1 MDIFVARQPIFD
13 RQQRIYGYELLY
25 RAGMDN
31 FFNAAN
37 PDDATL
43 AVIRNVMLVLG
54 SENLSGGKRVFVN
67 FTKSLLLSETPSF
80 LPKNRSVIEILEDV
94 EVDEE
99 LLAVCQ
105 DLKNHGYQ
113 LALDD
118 FIWEGN
124 EPNPLTEVVHFI
136 KVDFRNTLPQDRK
149 AIAEFFNKK
158 GVELLAEKT
167 ETRQEFQEALA
178 MGFSYFQG
186 YFFSKPE
193 IISGKDIPGY
203 KLHYLRILKEVCRED
218 IDFKNL
224 QEIIERD
231 PPLCLKILTYLNS
244 AFFGLRYEIT
254 SIGHALALLG
264 EKEIRRWASLAILVH
279 LGKDQPTEL
288 MRLSILRAKFC
299 ESLAPKFGLSSH
311 ESKLFLMGLLS
322 FMDVF
327 WERPLEEILE
337 YIPLAKEIKQAL
349 LGQENIYRRVL
360 DLVVHYEKGD
370 WESVS
375 QLLSQLNLAESDLPE
390 IYTRVIEFAESIPL
404 TNV

>member
-25 RAGMDN
+25 RTGMEN
-31 FFNAAN
+31 FFNGVN
-37 PDDATL
+37 LDDATL

-54 SENLSGGKRVFVN
+54 SEYLSGGNKVFVN
-67 FTKSLLLSETPSF
+67 FTKSLLLSDAPAF
-80 LPKNRSVIEILEDV
+80 LPKNSSVIEILENV

-99 LLAVCQ
+99 LLAACRELRKQ
-105 DLKNHGYQ
+105 GYQ

-118 FIWEGN
+118 FIWEVN

-136 KVDFRNTLPQDRK
+136 KVDFRNTLPHDRK
-149 AIAEFFNKK
+149 AMAEFFNAKD
-158 GVELLAEKT
+158 VELLAEKT
-167 ETRQEFQEALA
+167 ETRREFQEALA

-193 IISGKDIPGY
+193 IISGRDIPGY
-203 KLHYLRILKEVCRED
+203 KLHYLRILQEVCQD
-218 IDFKNL
+218 QLDFKKL
-224 QEIIERD
+224 QAIIEQD

-244 AFFGLRYEIT
+244 AFFALRYEIT

-264 EKEIRRWASLAILVH
+264 EKEIRKWASLAILVH

-322 FMDVF
+322 LMDVF
-327 WERPLEEILE
+327 WERPLDEVLE
-337 YIPLAKEIKQAL
+337 NIPLAKEIKQAL
-349 LGQENIYRRVL
+349 QGQENIHRRVL
-360 DLVVHYEKGD
+360 DLVVYYEKGA

-375 QLLSQLNLAESDLPE
+375 QLLSQLNLDESDLPE
-390 IYTRVIEFAESIPL
+390 IYARVIEFVESIPL
-404 TNV
+404 A

>member
-1 MDIFVARQPIFD
+1 MNIFVARQPIFD

-25 RAGMDN
+25 RTGMEN
-31 FFNAAN
+31 FFNAVN
-37 PDDATL
+37 FDDATL
-43 AVIRNVMLVLG
+43 AVIRNAMLVLG
-54 SENLSGGKRVFVN
+54 SESLSGGNKVFVN
-67 FTKSLLLSETPSF
+67 FTKSLLLSEVPAF
-80 LPKNRSVIEILEDV
+80 LPKNNSVIEILEDV

-99 LLAVCQ
+99 LLTACRELRNQ
-105 DLKNHGYQ
+105 GYQ

-118 FIWEGN
+118 FTWEGN
-124 EPNPLTEVVHFI
+124 EKNPLTEIVHFI
-136 KVDFRNTLPQDRK
+136 KVDFQNTPPHDRK
-149 AIAEFFNKK
+149 AIAEFFSQK

-167 ETRQEFQEALA
+167 ETRREFQEALA
-178 MGFSYFQG
+178 MGYSHFQG

-203 KLHYLRILKEVCRED
+203 KLHYLRILQEVCQEQL
-218 IDFKNL
+218 DFQNL
-224 QEIIERD
+224 QEILEQD

-264 EKEIRRWASLAILVH
+264 EKEIRKWASLAILVH
-279 LGKDQPTEL
+279 LGQDQPTEL

-349 LGQENIYRRVL
+349 LGQENIYSRVL

-370 WESVS
+370 WEKVS
-375 QLLSQLNLAESDLPE
+375 QLLTRINLDESDLPE
-390 IYTRVIEFAESIPL
+390 IYTRVIEFVESIPL
-404 TNV
+404 TFA

>member
-149 AIAEFFNKK
+149 AIAEFFNRKD
-158 GVELLAEKT
+158 VELLAEKT

-193 IISGKDIPGY
+193 IISGKVFRDISS
-203 KLHYLRILKEVCRED
+203 
-218 IDFKNL
+218 
-224 QEIIERD
+224 II
-231 PPLCLKILTYLNS
+231 
-244 AFFGLRYEIT
+244 
-254 SIGHALALLG
+254 
-264 EKEIRRWASLAILVH
+264 
-279 LGKDQPTEL
+279 
-288 MRLSILRAKFC
+288 
-299 ESLAPKFGLSSH
+299 
-311 ESKLFLMGLLS
+311 
-322 FMDVF
+322 
-327 WERPLEEILE
+327 
-337 YIPLAKEIKQAL
+337 
-349 LGQENIYRRVL
+349 
-360 DLVVHYEKGD
+360 
-370 WESVS
+370 
-375 QLLSQLNLAESDLPE
+375 
-390 IYTRVIEFAESIPL
+390 
-404 TNV
+404 